1 VIWIV
6 YLEMIKGLV
15 NRKPEIARRLEA
27 VGVEVH
33 HLMKSGQQLGEQLK
47 IYKIHADKIRHTD
60 C

>member
-1 VIWIV
+1 
-6 YLEMIKGLV
+6 MIKGLV